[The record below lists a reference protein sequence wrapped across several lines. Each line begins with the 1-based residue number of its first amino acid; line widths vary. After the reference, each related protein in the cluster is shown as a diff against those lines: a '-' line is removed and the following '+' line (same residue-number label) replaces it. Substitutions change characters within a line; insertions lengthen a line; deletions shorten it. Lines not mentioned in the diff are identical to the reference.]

1 MAGACEA
8 QQASGGGCRK
18 ELTSSAPSSAL
29 SSNRSSPPPPPRLAD
44 RQVLR
49 VAEQPSPGRFHRSH
63 QLARCLPSSDA
74 LDAGRIAGCV
84 LAGMVRNCCGRPART
99 WPTSGRPKNF
109 RVGALRPSTR
119 STNPASLRRLTTTAM
134 EVLDFR
140 LLVSIRRQRG
150 HDLNQATPVA
160 GNPNH
165 IEPYRW
171 LPAVAGNDAVR
182 SLLQIA

>member
-1 MAGACEA
+1 MQAYETQFNEA
-8 QQASGGGCRK
+8 
-18 ELTSSAPSSAL
+18 
-29 SSNRSSPPPPPRLAD
+29 
-44 RQVLR
+44 
-49 VAEQPSPGRFHRSH
+49 
-63 QLARCLPSSDA
+63 LARAANLGFPQAPLGVRSEKVTKAQGVRLMELLQAELGGVSGLRPEDVAFRC
-74 LDAGRIAGCV
+74 GRISTAMARHVDSVTGLQTVLTLGTVSEAGTLLWKFDPGQLQAC
-84 LAGMVRNCCGRPART
+84 LRAGTYHV
-99 WPTSGRPKNF
+99 W
-109 RVGALRPSTR
+109 
-119 STNPASLRRLTTTAM
+119 LTTTAM